1 MPVHHEIPTICTL
14 PIFYA
19 VAIHFCGKMFEEKTF
34 QSMEKK
40 CVEFPLLWSTKQT
53 LSPMHMNVVRT
64 KVPIRM
70 KTNIFGLN
78 ANGIHTK
85 NRMNDWICTIE
96 LVMLWW
102 GCYQTNSS
110 LVIHSSKF
118 NQFAFQCYM
127 NWGSANGQLRSRE
140 WEGER
145 EKRYGLKGMDNLYVV
160 CER

>member
-1 MPVHHEIPTICTL
+1 MKFQLFVLCQFFMQLQFISVEKCLKKKRFKVWKKMRRIS
-14 PIFYA
+14 
-19 VAIHFCGKMFEEKTF
+19 AI
-34 QSMEKK
+34 
-40 CVEFPLLWSTKQT
+40 VEYKAT